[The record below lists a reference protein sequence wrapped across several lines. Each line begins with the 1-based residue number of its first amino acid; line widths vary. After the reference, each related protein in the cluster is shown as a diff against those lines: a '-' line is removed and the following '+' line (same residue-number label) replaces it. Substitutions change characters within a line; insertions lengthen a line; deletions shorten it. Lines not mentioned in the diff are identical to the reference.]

1 MREDFLE
8 EARLSKEKQV
18 TPGGRAEQAE
28 FRCWGD
34 MNGGGGGGSLAW
46 LQPGVLL
53 QARGAPFISSD
64 GCYQYLPF
72 KARQAGLRRVSL

>member
-28 FRCWGD
+28 FRCWSDLNRGRQL
-34 MNGGGGGGSLAW
+34 SLVA
-46 LQPGVLL
+46 
-53 QARGAPFISSD
+53 ARGPP
-64 GCYQYLPF
+64 G
-72 KARQAGLRRVSL
+72 RNAGQRGSIHFFWRLIPLFTFQS